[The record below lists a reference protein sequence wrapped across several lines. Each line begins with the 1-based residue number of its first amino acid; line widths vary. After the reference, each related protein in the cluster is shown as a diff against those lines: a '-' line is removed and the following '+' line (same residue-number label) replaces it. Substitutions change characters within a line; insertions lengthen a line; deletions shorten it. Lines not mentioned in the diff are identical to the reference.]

1 MLTPARAIPA
11 RVIPARVIPVKAG
24 IQPISD
30 RPSGKRSRNRL
41 RVLPASVLLAFF
53 GGAIALTSMPARA
66 IDLLQTWRDA
76 QTHDLTFAAAR
87 AAQQAGDARR
97 DQGAAMWRPTVGVT
111 ATTGKM
117 TNDSTMTGAQFSG
130 PGIGTVTGANFS
142 TSINDGTATNWKV
155 QARQP
160 LFDRQRLAQSR
171 QLNLSANVADL
182 QWRNAQQSLML
193 RAADRYF
200 DLVIAAET
208 LRVLQ
213 EQQVAVRQDVAEMR
227 ARFRVG
233 DAPVTDIDEAN
244 AREQAIEAQILA
256 AQAELELKQV
266 ALADMTGIAP
276 QDLLPLVPGEAVPP
290 RPRATLDQW
299 TAHADQENPKLRMQD
314 LSVETAQQ
322 EVERYRITA
331 SPSIDLVAEA
341 ARDRLSGSGSFG
353 PATNTLTERM
363 IGVRLTV
370 PVFTGGYRSA
380 KEEEALHRVDQFQAE
395 DEQARQQ
402 VALQTRE
409 AWLGLTVGASR
420 VSALAATLKAAR
432 IRLDATKL
440 GHKVGDRSTLDLLD
454 AQSDVAAAELSL
466 LRARVDLLKND
477 LQLAALAG
485 SLDEQTLR
493 LVNATLRASRA
504 APIAAASVSRPDPE
518 ATDPSAAAI
527 TRIGS
532 ELVIRPQAT
541 AGYPSAN

>member
-1 MLTPARAIPA
+1 MI
-11 RVIPARVIPVKAG
+11 VE
-24 IQPISD
+24 
-30 RPSGKRSRNRL
+30 RPLRTRL
-41 RVLPASVLLAFF
+41 RNPLRALPASVLLAFV
-53 GGAIALTSMPARA
+53 GGAVALASAPTQA
-66 IDLLQTWRDA
+66 IDLVQAWHSA

-97 DQGAAMWRPTVGVT
+97 DQSAAMWRPTVGVT

-117 TNDSTMTGAQFSG
+117 TNDTTMTGAQFSG
-130 PGIGTVTGANFS
+130 PGIGTVTGADFS
-142 TSINDGTATNWKV
+142 TSINDGTTTSWKV

-160 LFDRQRLAQSR
+160 LFDLKRLAQSR
-171 QLNLSANVADL
+171 QLKLSAGVSDL

-193 RAADRYF
+193 RTADRYF
-200 DLVIAAET
+200 DLVIAEET
-208 LRVLQ
+208 LRVLR
-213 EQQVAVRQDVAEMR
+213 EQQAAVRQDVAEMR
-227 ARFRVG
+227 ERFRVG

-256 AQAELELKQV
+256 AETDLELRQV

-276 QDLLPLVPGEAVPP
+276 QSLVPLVPGEAQPP
-290 RPRATLDQW
+290 RPRLTLDQW
-299 TAHADQENPKLRMQD
+299 MQHADQDNPGLRMQD
-314 LSVETAQQ
+314 LQVETAQQ
-322 EVERYRITA
+322 QVERYRITA
-331 SPSIDLVAEA
+331 SPSVDLVAEA

-353 PATNTLTERM
+353 PASNTITERM
-363 IGVRLTV
+363 IGVQLTV

-380 KEEEALHRVDQFQAE
+380 KEEEALHLADQSQAE

-432 IRLDATKL
+432 VRLDATKL

-454 AQSDVAAAELSL
+454 AQSDVAAAELNL
-466 LRARVDLLKND
+466 LHARVDLLKND

-493 LVNATLRASRA
+493 LVNATLREGPAMTVA
-504 APIAAASVSRPDPE
+504 ADAGSAD
-518 ATDPSAAAI
+518 SAAADI
-527 TRIGS
+527 ATMAREPI
-532 ELVIRPQAT
+532 IRPQAN
-541 AGYPSAN
+541 AGFPSAN